1 MIINGN
7 KVTYLFEILL
17 SWKNRF
23 NHKCVEE
30 VKIID
35 FHTFPRIYLNNYAT
49 IRIFFSKLT
58 MLITIII
65 IIIFHA
71 NYILFFIWLYMYMIF

>member
-35 FHTFPRIYLNNYAT
+35 FHTFPRIYLIKYAT
-49 IRIFFSKLT
+49 IHF
-58 MLITIII
+58 MQIILY
-65 IIIFHA
+65 FL
-71 NYILFFIWLYMYMIF
+71 YGFICI